1 MIGNGCLGRA
11 GVPSIAGMKPWL
23 DPQWV
28 PETRYASNGDVHI
41 AYQSFGE
48 GDVTLVGLPPIISNI
63 DLAWENPETRAYLT
77 RMASFCR
84 VVHYD
89 KRGQGM
95 SDRTAGVPTMDDR
108 LDDLAAVMDDAG
120 VERAALGGISEG
132 GSTAAMFAA
141 TYPHRVEKLVTF
153 GSFAIV
159 DVEQGDRFMPMWAA
173 SWGTPQ
179 TMTLPVVTPSKVGDE
194 AFLRWLNRYERQSAS
209 PGGILDAWQWIREID
224 VRPVLG
230 AIQCP
235 SLIVHRRGDRL
246 MPWQQSEEM
255 ANLIPR
261 ARLVLLDGADHI
273 PWFGDAESV
282 LALLEEFITDGHAH
296 PPDVDRVLA
305 TVLFTDIVDSTGRAA
320 SIGDAGWRATLDRHD
335 ALSAATVAAHGGRI
349 VKTTGDGVLATFD
362 APGRALRCAAALCR
376 ALADAGVQIRCG
388 VHTGEVEIRGSDI
401 GGIGVHIAARVEAQ
415 AAPGEV
421 LVSRTVRD
429 LVAGGGF
436 IFDSRGAH
444 RLKGLPDEWELFA
457 VSG

>member
-1 MIGNGCLGRA
+1 ME
-11 GVPSIAGMKPWL
+11 PWL

-28 PETRYASNGDVHI
+28 PETRYACNGDVHI

-63 DLAWENPETRAYLT
+63 DMAWENPETRAYLT
-77 RMASFCR
+77 RMTSFCR

-95 SDRTAGVPTMDDR
+95 SDRSVGVPTMDDR
-108 LDDLAAVMDDAG
+108 LGDLAAVMDAAG

-141 TYPHRVEKLVTF
+141 TYPDRVEKLVTF
-153 GSFAIV
+153 GSFAMA
-159 DVEQGDRFMPMWAA
+159 DVEQGDRFMPVWAA
-173 SWGTPQ
+173 GWGTPE
-179 TMTLPVVTPSKVGDE
+179 TMTLPIVTPSKVGDE
-194 AFLRWLNRYERQSAS
+194 AFLRWLNRYERQSAP
-209 PGGILDAWQWIREID
+209 PGGVLEAWQWIREID

-246 MPWQQSEEM
+246 IPWQRSEEM
-255 ANLIPR
+255 ANLIPH
-261 ARLVLLDGADHI
+261 ARLAILDGRDHI
-273 PWFGDAESV
+273 PWFGDSQSV

-296 PPDVDRVLA
+296 PAALDRVLA
-305 TVLFTDIVDSTGRAA
+305 TVLFTDIVDSTGQAA
-320 SIGDAGWRATLDRHD
+320 SVGDASWRATLDRHD
-335 ALSAATVAAHGGRI
+335 ALSAATIAAHGGRV

-362 APGRALRCAAALCR
+362 APGRALHCAGALRR
-376 ALADAGVQIRCG
+376 ALADAGIHVRCG
-388 VHTGEVEIRGSDI
+388 LHTGEVEIRGNDI

-415 AAPGEV
+415 AGPGEV

-436 IFDSRGAH
+436 VFTSRGVH

-457 VSG
+457 VAS